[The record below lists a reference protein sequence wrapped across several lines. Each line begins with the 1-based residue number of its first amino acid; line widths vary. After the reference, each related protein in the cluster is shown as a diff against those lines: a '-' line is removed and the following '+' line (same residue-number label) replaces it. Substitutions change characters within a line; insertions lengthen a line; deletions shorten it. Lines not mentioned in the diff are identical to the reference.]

1 MGGVGGL
8 CLAVGQEHAFAAG
21 HAGELARQLQ
31 QPAHQAG
38 DEGIALRARN
48 AHQRNAPSAWPA
60 FGAREQVIDDGHAHG
75 AGRAAGGLEV
85 HQQAGAGVHFQNGAA
100 LLFHGARDVLQDHVH
115 ACNVQADDF
124 GGELGVVGHVGVYL
138 VGAVNGHVAVALQ
151 QDVLAGRGHGFGRDV
166 LALQFQLHGGLGQVD
181 PVQRVLLL
189 GATARVLVHHVHQL
203 AHAGAAIAGDA
214 HGLASARCHHLA
226 AHHQQAVFR
235 ARNEA
240 LHNHLRAF
248 RFGQGESGFDFR
260 LVRQLQ
266 RDAARVVAIR
276 GLDGDGRANLLRHFP
291 GLFGAGHHA
300 ALGHGHAASREQA
313 FGEVFV
319 LRNAFGNGA
328 GLVAFCGP
336 NAPLCCAVA

>member
-1 MGGVGGL
+1 M
-8 CLAVGQEHAFAAG
+8 
-21 HAGELARQLQ
+21 
-31 QPAHQAG
+31 
-38 DEGIALRARN
+38 
-48 AHQRNAPSAWPA
+48 
-60 FGAREQVIDDGHAHG
+60 
-75 AGRAAGGLEV
+75 
-85 HQQAGAGVHFQNGAA
+85 
-100 LLFHGARDVLQDHVH
+100 
-115 ACNVQADDF
+115 
-124 GGELGVVGHVGVYL
+124 
-138 VGAVNGHVAVALQ
+138 
-151 QDVLAGRGHGFGRDV
+151 
-166 LALQFQLHGGLGQVD
+166 
-181 PVQRVLLL
+181 L

-214 HGLASARCHHLA
+214 HGLAPARSHHLA

-248 RFGQGESGFDFR
+248 GFGQGESGFDFR

-336 NAPLCCAVA
+336 NAPLRCAVAQLHQVAVVEANVGNAPFAGRIDDAAGAGAQVAVVDAGFDGLDGGFEVERLVVDGGHQEPVPPGQGGARHGLFGAAKHHAVHAAL